1 MKRWAVI
8 LMVVVML
15 GVLGACA
22 RKHYDAT
29 NIHEKY
35 DREWIIGKSREQIER
50 KYGEFRREYTL
61 DSGEDVGAYYVNY
74 ENSGFNPSHI
84 HDTYFVVFDDEDI
97 AIDAYF
103 VKSSMGG

>member
-1 MKRWAVI
+1 
-8 LMVVVML
+8 ML
-15 GVLGACA
+15 GVMGACA

-61 DSGEDVGAYYVNY
+61 DSGE
-74 ENSGFNPSHI
+74 NSGFDPSYI